1 MSRARL
7 PGGRVAGG
15 CPRRASGPS
24 VPLSADTASPPPR
37 LCGPGGRRP
46 REGRRGRELRLRP
59 LACRGLRGRS
69 LPFESFLAPQAAFGC
84 HCPWGVGGWGWSRA
98 TRRGPAVVAGGV
110 GSRPPVRRRSPSRP
124 RRRCF
129 PAPGR
134 RGPPPYAALPLRCL
148 SRRASAARAPLPGAP
163 PPPRGSRPVGTG
175 GSRPGPSPRA
185 RPRPGDACPGGD
197 PRDAA
202 ASARRCAL
210 SPRAAAVPRFAPRRS
225 RREGV
230 VGGGGGGAEG
240 MSGGGARCVRRPFG
254 LRRPCVPR
262 PFSPPH
268 PAPRPPRRRPPPRPS
283 RGRRLV
289 LPAPPRLGVSLSVRR
304 PRPLPPPPPP
314 PPPPPGGATG
324 RRWSVGCCVGAWA
337 RGGPGGGRSAAG
349 LSVPLL
355 GTLLAGALAA
365 RARARALRD
374 ATSDQTWRPAE
385 FKHISQRRKRN

>member
-1 MSRARL
+1 M
-7 PGGRVAGG
+7 AGG

-84 HCPWGVGGWGWSRA
+84 HCPWGVGGWGRSRA

-163 PPPRGSRPVGTG
+163 PARLAPGRDGRLAPGTESACASAPRGRVPRRRPAGRRGVCPPL
-175 GSRPGPSPRA
+175 RALPPGCGRA
-185 RPRPGDACPGGD
+185 AVRAP
-197 PRDAA
+197 
-202 ASARRCAL
+202 AL
-210 SPRAAAVPRFAPRRS
+210 SPRGRGRWRRWRSGGDVGRGARVASVARSGFGARACPDPSSPPPRGHLAAGPRPVRPVAAGSCSPPRPASASPSLSAARGRC
-225 RREGV
+225 RRRRRRLLLPEGRR
-230 VGGGGGGAEG
+230 VGGG
-240 MSGGGARCVRRPFG
+240 R
-254 LRRPCVPR
+254 
-262 PFSPPH
+262 
-268 PAPRPPRRRPPPRPS
+268 
-283 RGRRLV
+283 
-289 LPAPPRLGVSLSVRR
+289 
-304 PRPLPPPPPP
+304 
-314 PPPPPGGATG
+314 
-324 RRWSVGCCVGAWA
+324 
-337 RGGPGGGRSAAG
+337 
-349 LSVPLL
+349 
-355 GTLLAGALAA
+355 
-365 RARARALRD
+365 
-374 ATSDQTWRPAE
+374 
-385 FKHISQRRKRN
+385 

>member
-1 MSRARL
+1 M
-7 PGGRVAGG
+7 AGG

-24 VPLSADTASPPPR
+24 VPLSADTASPRPPPP
-37 LCGPGGRRP
+37 LWPGGTSP
-46 REGRRGRELRLRP
+46 ARGEKGTRAPAEAPGLPGPPGSVSPLRELPRAASGLRVSLP
-59 LACRGLRGRS
+59 LGCRGLGMVSRHAAGARG
-69 LPFESFLAPQAAFGC
+69 G
-84 HCPWGVGGWGWSRA
+84 GGWGGVASSGPPSFAVPPSAAVFPGARPA
-98 TRRGPAVVAGGV
+98 RPPTLRRLTPAVPFPPCVRGP
-110 GSRPPVRRRSPSRP
+110 
-124 RRRCF
+124 C
-129 PAPGR
+129 PA
-134 RGPPPYAALPLRCL
+134 
-148 SRRASAARAPLPGAP
+148 SRRAP

-262 PFSPPH
+262 PFFP

-337 RGGPGGGRSAAG
+337 RGGPGGRSAAG